1 MRVEVGSDL
10 HVSGSC
16 FSLEKH
22 VLDEVVTEKQ
32 EFGTIMNLTPNGG
45 WIDCSV
51 GVASIIGHWP
61 GERSACGLCQC
72 ESGSGASLGAS
83 SVAMSDR

>member
-1 MRVEVGSDL
+1 MQMDI
-10 HVSGSC
+10 
-16 FSLEKH
+16 
-22 VLDEVVTEKQ
+22 VTEKQ
-32 EFGTIMNLTPNGG
+32 EFGIFTITTPNGG
-45 WIDCSV
+45 SSGYSV
-51 GVASIIGHWP
+51 GVALIVGHWP